1 MKWVSK
7 RVRVI
12 TSRAPESGEDE
23 TDNDC
28 EVDTLALVHPYRDG
42 INFLV
47 MMTVKPLLDTLMAS
61 YYTAIGKTASAACG
75 CLKKSLARCH
85 DTQAELR
92 GVAPL
97 MCKSCICCP
106 NS

>member
-28 EVDTLALVHPYRDG
+28 EVDTLALVHPYSDEEKRKYNG
-42 INFLV
+42 TRHIYGFV
-47 MMTVKPLLDTLMAS
+47 
-61 YYTAIGKTASAACG
+61 
-75 CLKKSLARCH
+75 
-85 DTQAELR
+85 
-92 GVAPL
+92 
-97 MCKSCICCP
+97 
-106 NS
+106 